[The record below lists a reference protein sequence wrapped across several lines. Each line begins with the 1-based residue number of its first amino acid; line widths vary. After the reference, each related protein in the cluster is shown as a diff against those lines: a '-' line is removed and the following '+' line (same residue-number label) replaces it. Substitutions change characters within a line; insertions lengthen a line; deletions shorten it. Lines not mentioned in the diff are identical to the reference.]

1 MSRRRSLLI
10 ALATAALGLFFMG
23 GSVLA
28 AVDSAQKAKAA
39 EFAPIPIQTEI
50 PIPIADQVQGYSE
63 GKVADVAN
71 YIGVMYQFIISIIG
85 LVAAIM
91 MIIGGFE
98 YLTSAGDS
106 GKIGKAKKRITDA
119 LIGMT
124 LALSAYALLNT
135 INPALLQFKPLSG
148 SLNPVATELALLPW
162 CEEISAKGV
171 AVTKSGNG
179 TNCGNIGQ
187 FQQDG
192 NTLYCMYQGSCRIGR
207 EKRDNF
213 DQVSTC
219 MQKAQ
224 LNTKVVKDAVTKD
237 KNVSLGVCL
246 PCMYITNSVA
256 HELGYGLEDACYAWM
271 QTVNDIRMKDDPNQ
285 KLWSYCGAAE
295 KFPSCVQA
303 DINCE
308 NVNDNEPDAI
318 HDGGCADTHT
328 CGCGGYDDSPEP
340 AWSSSDHTLEEYERG
355 ARWAIQGNEQL
366 DALTDH
372 LGAVCA
378 INPCEKFR
386 DTRVEEKTVTWGDTV
401 IHVLS
406 QQSFKNSCSGPGV
419 SKYVKGLR
427 VFTSDCRNR

>member
-1 MSRRRSLLI
+1 MLRRKPISILLAVA
-10 ALATAALGLFFMG
+10 ALALFFAG
-23 GSVLA
+23 GSAMA
-28 AVDSAQKAKAA
+28 AG
-39 EFAPIPIQTEI
+39 EFAPTPIQTEI
-50 PIPIADQVQGYSE
+50 PIPIAEQVQGYSE

-71 YIGVMYQFIISIIG
+71 YIGVMYQFVISIIG

-119 LIGMT
+119 LIGLT

-207 EKRDNF
+207 EKRDSF

-224 LNTKVVKDAVTKD
+224 LNTKTVKDAVTKD

-246 PCMYITNSVA
+246 PCMYITNSIA

-271 QTVNDIRMKDDPNQ
+271 QTVNDIRTKDDPNQ

-308 NVNDNEPDAI
+308 NVNDNDPDAI
-318 HDGGCADTHT
+318 SDGGCADAHA

-340 AWSSSDHTLEEYERG
+340 AWSSSDHTLAEYERG
-355 ARWAIQGNEQL
+355 SRWDIQGNEQL

-378 INPCEKFR
+378 LNPCQNFR
-386 DTRVEEKTVTWGDTV
+386 DTRVTEEITAFNGL
-401 IHVLS
+401 IRIS